1 MARVVEMFV
10 LDVISAIEFGDGEL
24 RIDFADGA
32 VDRYRVRDGQLE
44 FFTRRSDNP
53 AWYPLSPEEVLQHV
67 VLRTPVATWLYVRLR
82 LKVASEIRKQFED
95 LGGRA
100 MVTDPVC
107 GTEIEEIDVPECLRS
122 ECGGKIYYFCSLEC
136 KSEFEQNRKRFV
148 EAA

>member
-1 MARVVEMFV
+1 MFV
-10 LDVISAIEFGDGEL
+10 LDAISAIEFGDSEL
-24 RIDFADGA
+24 RLHFRDGV
-32 VDRYRVRDGQLE
+32 VDRYHCRDGQLE
-44 FFTRRSDNP
+44 FLSYRSQHP
-53 AWYPLSPEEVLQHV
+53 TWYPLSPEEILQHV
-67 VLRTPVATWLYVRLR
+67 ILHTPVATWLHVRLR
-82 LKVASEIRKQFED
+82 LKAASEIRNQFED

-122 ECGGKIYYFCSLEC
+122 ECGGKTYYFCSLEC